1 MNTNKLNF
9 LGWLKRFPVIRRWAL
24 MENRSVFDV
33 DLSSHS
39 FMVAAL
45 AHKLGVI
52 RNEVFGG
59 KSDPALYINEH
70 ELTTLGLYHETG
82 ELLVSDI
89 PTTVKYIEPAVTKAL
104 KALENVAEKRFA
116 ESTTPAMQ
124 DYFMNIVV
132 QDNIDS
138 EKKLFVKAA
147 DIIAAYLKTIAEH
160 DHYNNREF
168 VVAKKRLSEAVVEF
182 RGKMPEVDYLIKN
195 YIDGFDL
202 TLDELT
208 DRESL
213 SIQDDTPARCTR
225 RPQDPLPAH
234 VLATGTNN

>member
-1 MNTNKLNF
+1 MTHNF
-9 LGWLKRFPVIRRWAL
+9 LGWLKRFPIIKRWAL

-39 FMVAAL
+39 FMVAAI

-52 RNEVFGG
+52 RNKVYGG
-59 KSDPALYINEH
+59 NINEH

-89 PTTVKYIEPAVTKAL
+89 PTTVKYIDPQVTKAL
-104 KALENVAEKRFA
+104 KALERVAEQRFA
-116 ESTTPAMQ
+116 RSMTPELQ
-124 DYFMNIVV
+124 SYFMDIVV
-132 QDNIDS
+132 QDNIDD

-147 DIIAAYLKTIAEH
+147 DIIAAYLKTKAEYQ
-160 DHYNNREF
+160 HYSNREF
-168 VVAKKRLSEAVVEF
+168 IVAHKRLGEKVIEF
-182 RGKMPEVDYLIKN
+182 RNKMPEVDYLMKH
-195 YIDGFDL
+195 YTDGFDL

-213 SIQDDTPARCTR
+213 RIDTEE
-225 RPQDPLPAH
+225 AH
-234 VLATGTNN
+234 LEAIE

>member
-1 MNTNKLNF
+1 MSRKLNY
-9 LGWLKRFPVIRRWAL
+9 LGWLKRFPIIRRWAL
-24 MENRSVFDV
+24 MENRSVFDI

-52 RNEVFGG
+52 RNEVYGG
-59 KSDPALYINEH
+59 NNDPDKYINEH

-89 PTTVKYIEPAVTKAL
+89 PTTVKYIEPSVTKAL
-104 KALENVAEKRFA
+104 KALEHVAEKRFA
-116 ESTTPAMQ
+116 ESTTPELQ

-132 QDNIDS
+132 QENLCD
-138 EKKLFVKAA
+138 EKKLFIKAA
-147 DIIAAYLKTIAEH
+147 DIIAAYLKTIAEYH
-160 DHYNNREF
+160 HHSNREF
-168 VVAKKRLSEAVVEF
+168 VVANKRLGEQIVSF
-182 RGKMPEVDYLIKN
+182 RSKMPEVDYLIKN
-195 YIDGFDL
+195 YVDGFDL

-213 SIQDDTPARCTR
+213 SIQE
-225 RPQDPLPAH
+225 PQLESIKK
-234 VLATGTNN
+234 VS

>member
-1 MNTNKLNF
+1 MSQTHNF
-9 LGWLKRFPVIRRWAL
+9 LGWLKRFPIIKRWAL

-39 FMVAAL
+39 FMVAAI

-59 KSDPALYINEH
+59 NDDKDKHINEH

-89 PTTVKYIEPAVTKAL
+89 PTTVKYIDPTVTTAL
-104 KALENVAEKRFA
+104 KALERVAEQRFA
-116 ESTTPAMQ
+116 RSATNELQ
-124 DYFMNIVV
+124 NYFMNIVV
-132 QDNIDS
+132 QDNIDD
-138 EKKLFVKAA
+138 EKKRFIKAA
-147 DIIAAYLKTIAEH
+147 DIIAAYLKTKAEYQ
-160 DHYNNREF
+160 HYNNREF
-168 VVAKKRLSEAVVEF
+168 IVAHKRLSEKVIEF
-182 RGKMPEVDYLIKN
+182 RNSMPEVDYLMKH
-195 YIDGFDL
+195 YTDGFDL

-213 SIQDDTPARCTR
+213 RIDTEE
-225 RPQDPLPAH
+225 AH
-234 VLATGTNN
+234 QKSGLKQVS

>member
-1 MNTNKLNF
+1 MTHNY
-9 LGWLKRFPVIRRWAL
+9 LGWLRRFPTIRRWAL

-39 FMVAAL
+39 FMVAAI

-52 RNEVFGG
+52 RNTIYGG
-59 KSDPALYINEH
+59 NINEH

-89 PTTVKYIEPAVTKAL
+89 PTTVKYIDPAITKAI
-104 KALENVAEKRFA
+104 KALESVAEKRFA
-116 ESTTPAMQ
+116 RSTTPELQ

-132 QDNIDS
+132 QDNVDD
-138 EKKLFVKAA
+138 EKKLFIKAA
-147 DIIAAYLKTIAEH
+147 DIIAAYLKTKAEYQH
-160 DHYNNREF
+160 HNNREF
-168 VVAKKRLSEAVVEF
+168 IVAHKRLVEKVIEF
-182 RGKMPEVDYLIKN
+182 RSLMPEVDYLMKN
-195 YIDGFDL
+195 YADGFDL

-213 SIQDDTPARCTR
+213 RIDTEE
-225 RPQDPLPAH
+225 AH
-234 VLATGTNN
+234 LAAVK

>member
-1 MNTNKLNF
+1 MYTKQCKENIMSRKLNYF
-9 LGWLKRFPVIRRWAL
+9 GWLKRFPIIRRWAL

-39 FMVAAL
+39 FMVAAI

-52 RNEVFGG
+52 RNEVYGG
-59 KSDPALYINEH
+59 KDDPEKYINEH

-89 PTTVKYIEPAVTKAL
+89 PTTVKYIEPAITKAL

-116 ESTTPAMQ
+116 ESITPELQ
-124 DYFMNIVV
+124 SYFMGIVV
-132 QDNIDS
+132 QDNVDE

-147 DIIAAYLKTIAEH
+147 DIIAAYLKTIAEYH
-160 DHYNNREF
+160 HHSNREF
-168 VVAKKRLSEAVVEF
+168 IVANKRLGELVVSY
-182 RGKMPEVDYLIKN
+182 RGRMPEVDYLIKN

-213 SIQDDTPARCTR
+213 SIQEPK
-225 RPQDPLPAH
+225 PQFDSIRKAS
-234 VLATGTNN
+234 

>member
-1 MNTNKLNF
+1 MSRKLNY
-9 LGWLKRFPVIRRWAL
+9 LGWLKRFPIIRRWAL

-52 RNEVFGG
+52 RNEVYGG
-59 KSDPALYINEH
+59 NNDPDKYINEH

-89 PTTVKYIEPAVTKAL
+89 PTTVKYIEPSVTKAL
-104 KALENVAEKRFA
+104 KALEHVAERRFA
-116 ESTTPAMQ
+116 ESTTPELQ

-132 QDNIDS
+132 QENLCE

-147 DIIAAYLKTIAEH
+147 DIIAAYLKTIAEYH
-160 DHYNNREF
+160 HHSNREF
-168 VVAKKRLSEAVVEF
+168 VVANRRLGEQVVSF
-182 RGKMPEVDYLIKN
+182 RNKMPEVDYLIKN
-195 YIDGFDL
+195 YVDGFDL

-213 SIQDDTPARCTR
+213 SIQE
-225 RPQDPLPAH
+225 PQLQSIKKAS
-234 VLATGTNN
+234 